1 MRTKIIAMILVIA
14 LALSLVGCG
23 SSGGSS
29 DGKVNLTFQIWDV
42 AQKAG
47 MEAMCAAYS
56 EKNPN
61 VTIELSAHCDYKGS
75 EAYNQRLSQR
85 RAEAVVQYLI
95 AHGIAADRLS
105 PVGYGKGK
113 PKTVKKKLTEKYG
126 WLKEGDVLTED
137 FIKKLKKDQQEIC
150 NQLNRRTEFIVLRTT
165 YGMFDEHGKLK
176 EQPKPKPEEKKETG
190 DQDEYDIYF

>member
-1 MRTKIIAMILVIA
+1 MRMRTKIIAMILVIA

-61 VTIELSAHCDYKGS
+61 VTIE
-75 EAYNQRLSQR
+75 
-85 RAEAVVQYLI
+85 VQVT
-95 AHGIAADRLS
+95 S
-105 PVGYGKGK
+105 
-113 PKTVKKKLTEKYG
+113 
-126 WLKEGDVLTED
+126 W
-137 FIKKLKKDQQEIC
+137 
-150 NQLNRRTEFIVLRTT
+150 N
-165 YGMFDEHGKLK
+165 
-176 EQPKPKPEEKKETG
+176 
-190 DQDEYDIYF
+190 EY

>member
-1 MRTKIIAMILVIA
+1 MKMRTRVFAMILVIA

-61 VTIELSAHCDYKGS
+61 VTIEVQVTSWNEYWTKLEAAATSGKMPDIFWMHTNELLKYADNGILADCADIIETDKFSEVSLSNVSGS
-75 EAYNQRLSQR
+75 NGTYYGVPKDKDTVGLVYN
-85 RAEAVVQYLI
+85 
-95 AHGIAADRLS
+95 
-105 PVGYGKGK
+105 
-113 PKTVKKKLTEKYG
+113 
-126 WLKEGDVLTED
+126 KE
-137 FIKKLKKDQQEIC
+137 
-150 NQLNRRTEFIVLRTT
+150 
-165 YGMFDEHGKLK
+165 MFDAAEVSSS
-176 EQPKPKPEEKKETG
+176 PSTRCWPRWA
-190 DQDEYDIYF
+190 